1 MFTEELESQVK
12 DLQEVNETTAG
23 NLVHTEKELE
33 QLKTENEVL
42 RKNRNRK
49 ILELEDDITRLKQQV
64 MSKHENN
71 ASNSR
76 LC

>member
-1 MFTEELESQVK
+1 MK

-23 NLVHTEKELE
+23 NLVHTEKELD

-49 ILELEDDITRLKQQV
+49 ILELEDDITHLKQQV
-64 MSKHENN
+64 SDDITNTLLIDYTVKP
-71 ASNSR
+71 
-76 LC
+76 C